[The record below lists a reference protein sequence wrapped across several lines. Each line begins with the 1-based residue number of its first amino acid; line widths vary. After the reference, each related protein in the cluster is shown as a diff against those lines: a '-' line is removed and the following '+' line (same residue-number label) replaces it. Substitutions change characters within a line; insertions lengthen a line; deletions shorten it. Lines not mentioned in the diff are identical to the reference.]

1 MTQYEFQIRAGVKV
15 TPQDF
20 EHINEVYM
28 MTDMD
33 KDAFCKWW
41 VKKCKGY
48 IKANKLEW
56 EKKAQEEN
64 LTSKLIMVLS
74 HLREIAARGM
84 KWYPSY
90 LTDFDAETLTIAGIN
105 CNQNIYCLIGSI
117 EERLSA

>member
-1 MTQYEFQIRAGVKV
+1 MTQYEFQSRAGVKV

-56 EKKAQEEN
+56 EKKEQEEA
-64 LTSKLIMVLS
+64 LVIALIGLNGR
-74 HLREIAARGM
+74 LKEIASRGTQ
-84 KWYPSY
+84 WYPSY
-90 LTDFDAETLTIAGIN
+90 LTDIDAETLSVAGIN
-105 CNQNIYCLIGSI
+105 CNQNIYSLIGAI
-117 EERLSA
+117 EEKLSA